1 MGWGWGGT
9 TDTIQ
14 VLWLHDKWGLFL
26 AGSSRWKHHMI
37 TQQVGKSVELAFIA
51 LAAIFW
57 LIANIL
63 VIFDKKYAS
72 RQKRVL
78 FNCFTTKQCLGML
91 KMWGKRLFCLSLVL
105 YGSLWLPALSH
116 RNTSNHPRGT
126 WFADILA
133 MKTRLWRDD
142 VGVLEDYLYTQVI
155 QIAAMGAPSVKNWL
169 HSCFFRP
176 PAICWI

>member
-1 MGWGWGGT
+1 MGTLFSLGY
-9 TDTIQ
+9 IQ
-14 VLWLHDKWGLFL
+14 VPYLL
-26 AGSSRWKHHMI
+26 SSG
-37 TQQVGKSVELAFIA
+37 VGESVESALSA
-51 LAAIFW
+51 LAAIFSPLSLYFNKFW
-57 LIANIL
+57 QKIL
-63 VIFDKKYAS
+63 YFDVS
-72 RQKRVL
+72 RQKRVS
-78 FNCFTTKQCLGML
+78 FNCFTTKQCLSML

>member
-1 MGWGWGGT
+1 MFGRNTASLGRV
-9 TDTIQ
+9 Q
-14 VLWLHDKWGLFL
+14 KLLLHFKCRIRLEYCVPRSEWDKVWSRLSSHLQPFFL
-26 AGSSRWKHHMI
+26 AHSAYFNNFRQKI
-37 TQQVGKSVELAFIA
+37 PY
-51 LAAIFW
+51 
-57 LIANIL
+57 
-63 VIFDKKYAS
+63 FDAS

-78 FNCFTTKQCLGML
+78 FNCFATKQCLGML
-91 KMWGKRLFCLSLVL
+91 KMWGKPLFCLSLVL

-126 WFADILA
+126 WFADFLA

-142 VGVLEDYLYTQVI
+142 VGVLEEYLYTQVI

>member
-1 MGWGWGGT
+1 
-9 TDTIQ
+9 
-14 VLWLHDKWGLFL
+14 
-26 AGSSRWKHHMI
+26 MI
-37 TQQVGKSVELAFIA
+37 TWQMGPFFGRVFKMKTSHDHTASGKKCGAGFHRTCSHF
-51 LAAIFW
+51 FW

>member
-1 MGWGWGGT
+1 MTNGAFFWQGLQDENITWSHSKWEK
-9 TDTIQ
+9 
-14 VLWLHDKWGLFL
+14 VWSWL
-26 AGSSRWKHHMI
+26 SSHL
-37 TQQVGKSVELAFIA
+37 QPF
-51 LAAIFW
+51 FW
-57 LIANIL
+57 LIARIL
-63 VIFDKKYAS
+63 TIFDKKYAS

-91 KMWGKRLFCLSLVL
+91 KMWSKRLFCLSLVL